1 MSLKA
6 LISFILL
13 LFNFSISICL
23 FSFIISPKGVILLIL
38 LNDKSNFFILGKNPF
53 FKGLKSFILLLFNFN
68 ISNFGKFEFIFTN
81 SSIFDILLFPKS
93 ITSKFLKLILLNNS
107 KSKLLTFFPFK
118 LIFISLPVNLI
129 WNLAFIIDK
138 IFFSKFSNLLI
149 NSLLSIV
156 IGS

>member
-68 ISNFGKFEFIFTN
+68 ISNFWKFDFIFAN

-149 NSLLSIV
+149 NPLLSIV